1 MLDHCLD
8 LFKIAGEDKFNLIV
22 EFDRKFNAST
32 ARFSC
37 TNVLE
42 ETRRGSDVDGMRR
55 NIDFAKEFFG
65 KWEMSGICAA
75 KFLHNISILET
86 LPILLRK
93 HIHMESGI
101 ETWCEHDAHTTNSM
115 VFFHSPGSDMRL
127 CDAP

>member
-8 LFKIAGEDKFNLIV
+8 LFKIAEEDKFNLIMV
-22 EFDRKFNAST
+22 FDRKFGAT
-32 ARFSC
+32 TVRFSRVNNFVEMRC
-37 TNVLE
+37 
-42 ETRRGSDVDGMRR
+42 GSDVDRMQR
-55 NIDFAKEFFG
+55 NIDFTWDFVG
-65 KWEMSGICAA
+65 KCEMERSCAA

-86 LPILLRK
+86 LSILLRK